1 MIDPKNTTIVILMA
15 VIMYFVRERH
25 LANFNKS
32 LHNVIHTSYLPP
44 QTVHEKLKAHSTQ
57 FNKAEILKVSDG
69 VYVAIGYALA
79 NSIIIEGDTSL
90 IIVDT
95 MESLESVEQ
104 ARKDFIAS
112 TPESIHNKPVSHIIY
127 THYHPD
133 HTWGSA
139 GWIDPNPEI
148 VPTIMSHPRTL
159 KEMTRIYGVA
169 SSIANIRG
177 MRQFGPLLHEYDQT
191 HYHGPNHHNDH
202 FHHNLY
208 KQESDNKLN
217 INSTIDFNKDDNEF
231 SNVFENSGIGP
242 FLLSGPKFTKSLQLP
257 TKLLSEERTKLNI
270 DGVEM
275 ELVHAPGET
284 TDQIFIYLT
293 EKRILLPADN
303 IYRSYPNIY
312 AIRGTPTRD
321 ARDWAKSLDKM
332 RSLQPPPQILV
343 PCHTRPVYGE
353 NEIQELLTVYR
364 DGISYTHDQ
373 TIRYMNM
380 GLTADQMIPLILE
393 NMPKRLKDHPYL
405 QEFYGTFDWSIRGIF
420 NSYLGWFSGDAADL
434 YPLTKTDLGNR
445 LIDLLKGDIDYIFH
459 VIQTHVQKD
468 ENQNVDRNSCQWGL
482 RLATE
487 LLSSTKLDEE
497 QIILARDLKVEALQC
512 MASFMTSANGR
523 NYYLTSAL
531 EEITGSKISIYDAL
545 KEFAIDNMPM
555 DQVIAMLRIRLRVER
570 VPNGYKNMSVCHD
583 FEESWYYLEI
593 RDGVIEIYK
602 GALNN
607 DFDKLDDVTKS
618 MIEEAYIHRTIER
631 DECHSKASIV
641 TLCTENVFR
650 NAVAATRTTPA
661 MLYASGKLKIIK
673 GKITDM
679 VKFKEMFEKQ

>member
-112 TPESIHNKPVSHIIY
+112 TPESTHNKPVSHIIY

-139 GWIDPNPEI
+139 GWIDDDPEI

-570 VPNGYKNMSVCHD
+570 VPDGYKNMSVCHD